1 MLRFRNSKSNY
12 KDTPSNT
19 LLSVEYTHTE
29 KVING
34 TTHLIGDKKTIDLCS
49 EEFAKNH
56 FPNPKDYT
64 LENLIKSGANLQETS
79 VEIENDNDTLE
90 DAVKL
95 NNMITKQNKEE

>member
-12 KDTPSNT
+12 KDTESKT
-19 LLSVEYTHTE
+19 LLSTEYTHTE

-34 TTHLIGDKKTIDLCS
+34 TTHLIGDKKTINLCS

-64 LENLIKSGANLQETS
+64 LDNLLKSGASLQETN
-79 VEIENDNDTLE
+79 VEIDNDSDTLE
-90 DAVKL
+90 DAIKL
-95 NNMITKQNKEE
+95 NNLITKQNKEE